1 MTRFAKLSLLLIVAG
16 AFALAGCGGDDN
28 GLSAEDMARLSAADE
43 AKMTADEA
51 KMTADE
57 AKTAADAA
65 QAEAEQA
72 KQDAADAKAAA
83 DQASMT
89 PSLAAAWEAI
99 AGEAIESY
107 LDMQITDMAGATGPV
122 SHMQLVTAIRATAT
136 KYGIDPAAALAV
148 LEAANPMHE
157 SIRRVAANS
166 IVASLHAMDP
176 DPLAATA
183 DSVAAALKGD
193 EGSGPPVADVV
204 STAWEEIAGKA
215 IEDDLAARL
224 AGAGPVSHT
233 TLVMAITATANKYGV
248 AEADLAA
255 TLKVL
260 EDINPT
266 HESIRR
272 VAVNNFLDY
281 VHDNGHLAATRESV
295 TEYFAMVS
303 DTSDTSGG
311 SMDGD
316 GDDTDTDTM
325 PDMTKVSY
333 IDDIRMMDDFEMF
346 VMGTGASDDEDDY
359 DTSMLTST
367 ADPDD
372 ASYGDDIYT
381 HMSPVTGEFGGK
393 AAANAGIV
401 DIHWAEW
408 GVWGV
413 LREGTIGGTD
423 VMTKAFS
430 GGVEA
435 DAPMGSKSGSA
446 VWTGTFVG
454 QHQKAWDANGGT
466 ADTQATELQNIA
478 KGDTVSGRAQLTV
491 SFTDKG
497 VGNTMDATF
506 DKFYSQG
513 DNSAA
518 PFTRATDSSIMID
531 GIAIGKSGDFNHTV
545 EDPGAYGTTAQQA
558 QAMAAGSMVEGQFVG
573 MDGMG
578 AIGAMTLI
586 KEGAGTAVAAP
597 GTPAAV
603 AANNYTGI
611 DGSGEFVIIGS
622 FGAGRNR

>member
-1 MTRFAKLSLLLIVAG
+1 MTRFAKLTLLLIVAG

-28 GLSAEDMARLSAADE
+28 GLSAEDMARLAAAEDAKTAADAAQAE
-43 AKMTADEA
+43 AEQAKQDAADA
-51 KMTADE
+51 KA
-57 AKTAADAA
+57 AADAA

-166 IVASLHAMDP
+166 IVANLHAMDP

-248 AEADLAA
+248 AEADLDA

-303 DTSDTSGG
+303 GTSDTSDD

-316 GDDTDTDTM
+316 DDDTDTM
-325 PDMTKVSY
+325 PDMTKAAY
-333 IDDIRMMDDFEMF
+333 IDTLLGMDIDILTR
-346 VMGTGASDDEDDY
+346 GTGASDDEDDY
-359 DTSMLTST
+359 ATSMMLST
-367 ADPDD
+367 ADPTK
-372 ASYGDDIYT
+372 AGYGTGIYS
-381 HMSPVTGEFGGK
+381 HMSDVTGEFGGK
-393 AAANAGIV
+393 SAANPGSANL
-401 DIHWAEW
+401 DYAEW
-408 GVWGV
+408 GFWGV
-413 LREGTIGGTD
+413 VKEAPFGGGPTS
-423 VMTKAFS
+423 VMTKAFA

-435 DAPMGSKSGSA
+435 DAPMGTAEGSA

-454 QHQKAWDANGGT
+454 HHQVAWDSNDATIGT
-466 ADTQATELQNIA
+466 INAADDTDASKALNIA
-478 KGDTVSGRAQLTV
+478 KGSVVDGRVRLDV
-491 SFTDKG
+491 NFSDKG
-497 VGNTMDATF
+497 VGDTMSATF

-513 DNSAA
+513 AA
-518 PFTRATDSSIMID
+518 GATATPAPRTTDSSITIG
-531 GIAIGKSGDFNHTV
+531 GISVNKNGSFNGEIAATTGDDLNL
-545 EDPGAYGTTAQQA
+545 A
-558 QAMAAGSMVEGQFVG
+558 SMVEGQFVG

-578 AIGAMTLI
+578 AIGTMVLI
-586 KEGAGTAVAAP
+586 NEAGGDADPTDGLAAA
-597 GTPAAV
+597 G
-603 AANNYTGI
+603 
-611 DGSGEFVIIGS
+611 DFHIIGA